1 MIDLSH
7 LVVPLSP
14 NPEPQDILLRIAAT
28 VVASSLI
35 GYNRERGGHAA
46 GFRTTILVGLAA
58 CLSMIEGNI
67 LLSTPVPDDANQ
79 VVRLDVLRLA
89 LGTLTGVGFIGAG
102 AIMHKGDLVTG
113 VTTAATLWVITA
125 IGICFGGGQI
135 LLGAIATLISIFV
148 LSPMKY
154 LSSHFGRR
162 EKAMV
167 TLRQEVDRDLPDMG
181 QILTPLGVSA
191 RFMSRKR
198 HEDTGHVLVTY
209 EVAWVDR
216 PGQFKPN
223 SLIKLLGGHFDLV
236 NFDIANAEL

>member
-1 MIDLSH
+1 MDLSH
-7 LVVPLSP
+7 LTVPLTP
-14 NPEPQDILLRIAAT
+14 NPEPEDIFVRLAAT
-28 VVASSLI
+28 VLASALI

-67 LLSTPVPDDANQ
+67 LLSTPVAAEASE

-135 LLGAIATLISIFV
+135 ALGALATLIAFFV

-154 LSSHFGRR
+154 VSSAFGRR
-162 EKAMV
+162 EKALV
-167 TLRQEVDRDLPDMG
+167 TLRQAVGQPLPELSDL
-181 QILTPLGVSA
+181 LKPLGVTSC
-191 RFMSRKR
+191 FISR
-198 HEDTGHVLVTY
+198 EVDGDTGSVLLTY
-209 EVAWVDR
+209 EIGWRDTISR
-216 PGQFKPN
+216 HKP
-223 SLIKLLGGHFDLV
+223 SQLIDVLTSRHDLV
-236 NFDIANAEL
+236 RLNMATTEL

>member
-14 NPEPQDILLRIAAT
+14 NPEPEDLLLRIGAT

-67 LLSTPVPDDANQ
+67 LLSTPVPDNANQ

-135 LLGAIATLISIFV
+135 ALGALATLISIFV

-154 LSSHFGRR
+154 LSSYFGRR

-167 TLRQEVDRDLPDMG
+167 TLRQECEHDLPDIAN
-181 QILTPLGVSA
+181 ILKSHRVSA

-198 HEDTGHVLVTY
+198 HGDTGFVHVTY

-216 PGQFKPN
+216 PGDLKPN
-223 SLIKLLGGHFDLV
+223 QLIKLLGGHFDLV
-236 NFDIANAEL
+236 RFDVANAEL